1 MKIVLAS
8 NNPHKIKEI
17 RAILRRDIS
26 DKIELL
32 SLADIGFSAEIAET
46 VATFEENALIKARA
60 VSAYGYPSMAD
71 DSGLE
76 VEALQGAPG
85 VHSARYA
92 GEPCNDER
100 NNRKLLAA
108 LEGVPKSQRNARFVS
123 VIALVLPEKQK
134 EFTVRGE
141 CAGKILTDYKGT
153 AGFGYDPLFLYEPLS
168 KTFGELS
175 AEEKNR
181 ISHRARALELFTQL
195 LKKELKE

>member
-46 VATFEENALIKARA
+46 GATFEENALIKARA

-76 VEALQGAPG
+76 G